1 MTEKKQT
8 QGKILRSVKSE
19 SSIPGVGPKSYS
31 VCNNCKLS
39 YTTYTCYRCHKR
51 RKSILGP

>member
-1 MTEKKQT
+1 MDEKKQT
-8 QGKILRSVKSE
+8 QDKILRLIKSE
-19 SSIPGVGPKSYS
+19 SSIPRISPKSYS

-39 YTTYTCYRCHKR
+39 YTTDKCHRCHKR